1 MPRRSLS
8 YNSQNLSDM
17 AHTLLSIFIFI
28 AGIVGLTVSV
38 IIICK
43 KENFKQ
49 NLFLSL
55 CLFSLSVSCIYSF
68 YLSQGKLQE
77 HPTLVMSLKSLAF
90 LVAPCAYL
98 YVRNTI
104 FVTKKAKKLDWIHFL
119 PAAISFLY
127 TLINTSKPVDPNF
140 WFENNLFI
148 KVDFYSFN
156 VILTLVWLFY
166 AYTQNLLLLNVEN
179 KKEEYLNYHISIQTF
194 KWLKAFSLSVMLLFS
209 TLLLNKIYGFKQ
221 IDMDIINTTL
231 VSTILIASAMLV
243 FFRPSVLFDIKE
255 SDFEEEIIANQEE
268 IEVNTVT
275 TVRKLSPVIIPE
287 DKLKDYT
294 AILDKVLCDEE
305 PFLKK
310 GFVIRDLSE
319 LTDIPI
325 HHLSYLINS
334 TYNLHFQDFVNQK
347 RIEYLK
353 VRVHDKEWRNLS
365 LEGLAWAVGFKSRTT
380 FFRAFIKL
388 TGQSPSEYFNNER
401 QKRADDLTAT
411 A

>member
-1 MPRRSLS
+1 MPIHSLS
-8 YNSQNLSDM
+8 LNSQTLFDM
-17 AHTLLSIFIFI
+17 IQTLLSILTFI
-28 AGIVGLTVSV
+28 AGIVGLTISV

-55 CLFSLSVSCIYSF
+55 CFFSLSISCIYSF
-68 YLSQGKLQE
+68 YLAQGKLQDY
-77 HPTLVMSLKSLAF
+77 PNVVMSLKSLAF

-104 FVTKKAKKLDWIHFL
+104 FVTKKTRKLDWIHFAPL
-119 PAAISFLY
+119 AISFLY
-127 TLINTSKPVDPNF
+127 TTVNPSNPIDNNF

-148 KVDFYSFN
+148 NVDFYSFN

-179 KKEEYLNYHISIQTF
+179 KKEEYLNYNINPQTF
-194 KWLKAFSLSVMLLFS
+194 RWLKVFSLSIMLLFS
-209 TLLLNKIYGFKQ
+209 TLLLDKITGYAH
-221 IDMDIINTTL
+221 INMDIVNSVII
-231 VSTILIASAMLV
+231 STILIGSGILV
-243 FFRPSVLFDIKE
+243 FFKSSMIFDTKE
-255 SDFEEEIIANQEE
+255 SDFEEEVIAIQEE
-268 IEVNTVT
+268 IHINTADNL
-275 TVRKLSPVIIPE
+275 RKLSPVIIPE
-287 DKLKDYT
+287 DKMKDYT
-294 AILDKVLCDEE
+294 TVLDKVLADEE

-334 TYNLHFQDFVNQK
+334 KYNLHFQDFVNQK

-353 VRVHDKEWRNLS
+353 QRVHDKEWRNLS

-388 TGQSPSEYFNNER
+388 TGQSPSEYFNNEK
-401 QKRADDLTAT
+401 QKRADGFTAT